1 MVTNRDDVGIA
12 IRSAFLRKETK
23 QKFSLVAL
31 ILTCFIF
38 LYLDS
43 FETKPL
49 NLLRSFIKDVIY
61 RGSTFVSLPG
71 KGLNYSLQEVR
82 SHFGLLKEN
91 TQLKEENYKLKTSLY
106 KQSFLELENQE
117 LKKLLDQESLS
128 SSDLK
133 NAKVIIDKNSPFLK
147 SVIINKGSR
156 EKIKKGMAV
165 LSGNN
170 FIGRIV
176 EVNFFSSRVLLITDL
191 NSKIPVVI
199 EPQGYQAILSGKTS
213 GDPVLDYLPKTH
225 SIVMGSAVYTS
236 GKDGIFS
243 PGIPIGETKLSKEK
257 ILVSLYSDI
266 HQLSFVN
273 VVMGDFN
280 LGNVK
285 R

>member
-1 MVTNRDDVGIA
+1 
-12 IRSAFLRKETK
+12 
-23 QKFSLVAL
+23 
-31 ILTCFIF
+31 
-38 LYLDS
+38 
-43 FETKPL
+43 
-49 NLLRSFIKDVIY
+49 LL
-61 RGSTFVSLPG
+61 
-71 KGLNYSLQEVR
+71 E
-82 SHFGLLKEN
+82 EN

-106 KQSFLELENQE
+106 KQNFLELENQE
-117 LKKLLDQESLS
+117 LKKLLDQETLA

-147 SVIINKGSR
+147 SIIINKGSR

-199 EPQGYQAILSGKTS
+199 EPKGYQAILSGKTS
-213 GDPVLDYLPKTH
+213 GDPVLDYLPKNH
-225 SIVMGSAVYTS
+225 SIEIGNVVYTS
-236 GKDGIFS
+236 GKDGIFF
-243 PGIPIGETKLSKEK
+243 PGIPIGETKLLEEK
-257 ILVSLYSDI
+257 IFVSLYSDI

-273 VVMGDFN
+273 VVMEDFN
-280 LGNVK
+280 LGNEK

>member
-1 MVTNRDDVGIA
+1 MD
-12 IRSAFLRKETK
+12 KET
-23 QKFSLVAL
+23 LA
-31 ILTCFIF
+31 
-38 LYLDS
+38 
-43 FETKPL
+43 
-49 NLLRSFIKDVIY
+49 
-61 RGSTFVSLPG
+61 
-71 KGLNYSLQEVR
+71 
-82 SHFGLLKEN
+82 
-91 TQLKEENYKLKTSLY
+91 
-106 KQSFLELENQE
+106 
-117 LKKLLDQESLS
+117 

-199 EPQGYQAILSGKTS
+199 EPKGYQAILSGKTS
-213 GDPVLDYLPKTH
+213 GDPALEYLPKNH
-225 SIVMGSAVYTS
+225 SIEIGNVVYTS
-236 GKDGIFS
+236 GKDGIFF
-243 PGIPIGETKLSKEK
+243 PGIPIGETKLLEEK
-257 ILVSLYSDI
+257 IFVSLYSDI

-273 VVMGDFN
+273 VVMEDFN
-280 LGNVK
+280 LGNEK